1 MIQTLTST
9 IFSKCYFL
17 QFICCLQCLENKKKS
32 ITLLIWDKS
41 RFQFITTLLIQPAN
55 TCAKL
60 RIELVEQSVKYV
72 ES

>member
-17 QFICCLQCLENKKKS
+17 QFICCQQCLENKKKS
-32 ITLLIWDKS
+32 LNPLIWEKS

-60 RIELVEQSVKYV
+60 TIELVEQGVKYV
-72 ES
+72 QS